1 MLKKTQLFNVAEDP
15 DELINLANLPEQQ
28 SRIENMMA
36 KLEDWKKVV
45 NDPLDNDNVI
55 ESYKT
60 LSTGVND
67 SNKRPKAWPALP

>member
-67 SNKRPKAWPALP
+67 SNK